1 MAVANGPSYGGG
13 MRVAPAA
20 SLADGLLDVVVIG
33 AGQAGLSVAY
43 YLQRLGV
50 RSGVDQ
56 IVLDRGPGAGGAW
69 QHRWPA
75 LRLGSA
81 HRVHDLP
88 GMRRA
93 GISFETA
100 DRSRPARD
108 VVAEYYSH
116 YERFFGLDVRRPV
129 TVAAVFDR
137 SADLVV
143 RTTAGDVTT
152 RIVVNATGTWGA
164 PFVPYY
170 PGLREFGGRQVHT
183 STYRDAADFAGLR
196 VLVVGGGTSAIGFLL
211 ELEGVAAKTVWATRR
226 PVDYLEQG
234 TLDLEAAVNAVDQQD
249 EAARTGRAL
258 PSIVSGTGVPR
269 TRRIA
274 AAIERGVLD
283 PRPMFDHLEPDAVVW
298 PDGSRERIDAIIWAT
313 GFRPDIRHLSPLRLH
328 EKAGG
333 VQVTSGAAE
342 RDPRIFF
349 AGYGPTASTIGANR
363 AGRTLARQVFAALG
377 DTTMPVDAAPEPT
390 VLQMQQTTDQQDTVA
405 QLMARFFTDA

>member
-1 MAVANGPSYGGG
+1 VVAVPA
-13 MRVAPAA
+13 RV
-20 SLADGLLDVVVIG
+20 DVVVIG

-56 IVLDRGPGAGGAW
+56 VVLDRGPGPGGAW

-93 GISFETA
+93 GITFETA

-108 VVAEYYSH
+108 VVSEYYGH
-116 YERFFGLDVRRPV
+116 YERFYGLDVRRPV

-137 SADLVV
+137 GADLVV
-143 RTTAGDVTT
+143 RTTVGEITART
-152 RIVVNATGTWGA
+152 VVNATGTWGA

-170 PGLREFGGRQVHT
+170 PGLRDFTGRQVHT
-183 STYRDAADFAGLR
+183 ATYRDAADFAGMR

-211 ELEGVAAKTVWATRR
+211 ELEGVAARTFWATRR

-234 TLDLEAAVNAVDQQD
+234 TLDLEAAVNAVSQQD
-249 EAARTGRAL
+249 DAAKEGRAL

-274 AAIERGVLD
+274 AAIERGVLS
-283 PRPMFDHLEPDAVVW
+283 PRPMFDHLEREAVVW
-298 PDGSRERIDAIIWAT
+298 PDGSRERIDAIVWAT

-377 DTTMPVDAAPEPT
+377 ETTAPADAVPSPTTQVLELPQEEP
-390 VLQMQQTTDQQDTVA
+390 QDPVA

>member
-1 MAVANGPSYGGG
+1 VVAV
-13 MRVAPAA
+13 PARA
-20 SLADGLLDVVVIG
+20 DVVVIG

-56 IVLDRGPGAGGAW
+56 IVLDRGPGPGGAW
-69 QHRWPA
+69 QHRWEA

-93 GISFETA
+93 GITFETA
-100 DRSRPARD
+100 DRGRPARE
-108 VVAEYYSH
+108 VVAEYYGH

-129 TVAAVFDR
+129 SVAAVYDR
-137 SADLVV
+137 GADLVV
-143 RTTAGDVTT
+143 RTTAGEITSRV
-152 RIVVNATGTWGA
+152 VVNATGTWGA

-170 PGLREFGGRQVHT
+170 RGIRDFVGRQVHT
-183 STYRDAADFAGLR
+183 AGYRDAIDFAGLR

-211 ELEGVAAKTVWATRR
+211 ELEGVAAKTYWSTRR
-226 PVDYLEQG
+226 PVEYLDQG
-234 TLDLEAAVNAVDQQD
+234 SLDLEAAVGAVDQQD
-249 EAARTGRAL
+249 LAARSGRPL

-274 AAIERGVLD
+274 SAIERGVLA
-283 PRPMFDHLEPDAVVW
+283 PRPMFDHLERDAVVW
-298 PDGSRERIDAIIWAT
+298 PDGSRERIDAIVWAT

-333 VQVTSGAAE
+333 VQVTSGSAD

-377 DTTMPVDAAPEPT
+377 ETSMPVGATPETAPT
-390 VLQMQQTTDQQDTVA
+390 VLRVPSPDDPQDHVA
-405 QLMARFFTDA
+405 QLMARFFSDA

>member
-1 MAVANGPSYGGG
+1 MLA
-13 MRVAPAA
+13 APARV
-20 SLADGLLDVVVIG
+20 DVVVVG

-43 YLQRLGV
+43 YLQRLGL

-56 IVLDRGPGAGGAW
+56 IVLDRGPEAGGAW
-69 QHRWPA
+69 QHRWAA

-108 VVAEYYSH
+108 VVTEYYAH

-137 SADLVV
+137 GADLVV
-143 RTTAGDVTT
+143 RTTLGETVARV
-152 RIVVNATGTWGA
+152 VVNATGTWGS

-170 PGLREFGGRQVHT
+170 PGVREFAGRQVHT
-183 STYRDAADFAGLR
+183 AGYRDAADFAGLR

-211 ELEGVAAKTVWATRR
+211 ELENVAAKTFWSTRR
-226 PVDYLEQG
+226 PVDYLDQG
-234 TLDLEAAVNAVDQQD
+234 SLDLEAAVAAVDQQD

-258 PSIVSGTGVPR
+258 PSIVSGTGVPK

-274 AAIERGVLD
+274 AAIERGVLA
-283 PRPMFDHLEPDAVVW
+283 PRPMFDHLERSAVVW
-298 PDGSRERIDAIIWAT
+298 PDGSRERIDAIVWAT

-349 AGYGPTASTIGANR
+349 AGYGPTASTVGANR

-377 DTTMPVDAAPEPT
+377 ETTMPVDASPPT
-390 VLQMQQTTDQQDTVA
+390 VLALPRDEPEDQVA
-405 QLMARFFTDA
+405 RLMARFFTDA

>member
-1 MAVANGPSYGGG
+1 VVAVPA
-13 MRVAPAA
+13 RV
-20 SLADGLLDVVVIG
+20 DVVVIG

-69 QHRWPA
+69 QHRWSA

-93 GISFETA
+93 GVSFETA

-108 VVAEYYSH
+108 VVAEYYAH

-137 SADLVV
+137 GADLVV
-143 RTTAGDVTT
+143 RTTTGDVTT

-170 PGLREFGGRQVHT
+170 PGLREFRGRQVHT

-211 ELEGVAAKTVWATRR
+211 ELEGVAARTVWATRR

-249 EAARTGRAL
+249 QAARTGRAL

-274 AAIERGVLD
+274 AAIERGVLA
-283 PRPMFDHLEPDAVVW
+283 PRPMFDHLEPEAVVW

>member
-1 MAVANGPSYGGG
+1 MVTVPS
-13 MRVAPAA
+13 RA
-20 SLADGLLDVVVIG
+20 DVVVIG

-50 RSGVDQ
+50 RPGVDQ

-93 GISFETA
+93 GLSFETA
-100 DRSRPARD
+100 DRGRPARE
-108 VVAEYYSH
+108 VVGEYYAQ

-129 TVAAVFDR
+129 PVAAVYDR
-137 SADLVV
+137 GADLVV
-143 RTTAGDVTT
+143 RTGVGEIAA

-170 PGLREFGGRQVHT
+170 PGLREFAGRQVHT
-183 STYRDAADFAGLR
+183 ASWADAADFAGQR
-196 VLVVGGGTSAIGFLL
+196 VLVVGGGTSAIGFLM
-211 ELEGVAAKTVWATRR
+211 ELEGVAAKTFWATRR
-226 PVDYLEQG
+226 PVDYLDHG
-234 TLDLEAAVNAVDQQD
+234 TIDLEAAVLSAAQQD
-249 EAARTGRAL
+249 EAAREGRAL
-258 PSIVSGTGVPR
+258 PSVVSGTGVPK

-274 AAIERGVLD
+274 AALERGVLEN
-283 PRPMFDHLEPDAVVW
+283 RPMFDHLERSDVVW
-298 PDGSRERIDAIIWAT
+298 PDGSRERIDAIVWAT

-333 VQVTSGAAE
+333 VRVTTGAAE

-349 AGYGPTASTIGANR
+349 AGYGPTASTVGANR
-363 AGRTLARQVFAALG
+363 AGRTVARQVFAALG
-377 DTTMPVDAAPEPT
+377 QVTEPVDRTATSPNADPSPRT
-390 VLQMQQTTDQQDTVA
+390 GPIDHVA
-405 QLMARFFTDA
+405 ELMARFFTDA

>member
-1 MAVANGPSYGGG
+1 VVAV
-13 MRVAPAA
+13 PARA
-20 SLADGLLDVVVIG
+20 DVVVIG
-33 AGQAGLSVAY
+33 AGQAGLSVSY

-56 IVLDRGPGAGGAW
+56 VVLDRGPGPGGAW

-88 GMRRA
+88 GMRRT
-93 GISFETA
+93 GITFETA
-100 DRSRPARD
+100 DRTRPARD
-108 VVAEYYSH
+108 VVSEYYGH

-137 SADLVV
+137 GADLVV
-143 RTTAGDVTT
+143 RTTVGEITARV
-152 RIVVNATGTWGA
+152 VVNATGTWGS

-170 PGLREFGGRQVHT
+170 PGVRDFAGLQVHT
-183 STYRDAADFAGLR
+183 ASYRDAADFAGQR

-211 ELEGVAAKTVWATRR
+211 ELEGVAAKTWWATRR
-226 PVDYLEQG
+226 PVDYLDQG

-249 EAARTGRAL
+249 EAARAGRAL
-258 PSIVSGTGVPR
+258 PSIVSGTGVPK

-274 AAIERGVLD
+274 SAIQRGVLA
-283 PRPMFDHLEPDAVVW
+283 PRPMFDHLEPHAVVW
-298 PDGSRERIDAIIWAT
+298 ADGTREPIDAIVWAT

-328 EKAGG
+328 EKVGG

-349 AGYGPTASTIGANR
+349 AGYGPTASTVGANR

-377 DTTMPVDAAPEPT
+377 DTTTPVDIDPQPE
-390 VLQMQQTTDQQDTVA
+390 VLEVPRDEQQDHVA

>member
-1 MAVANGPSYGGG
+1 MAVVAVPE
-13 MRVAPAA
+13 RV
-20 SLADGLLDVVVIG
+20 DVVVIG
-33 AGQAGLSVAY
+33 AGQAGLSVSY

-56 IVLDRGPGAGGAW
+56 VVVDRGPGPGGAW
-69 QHRWPA
+69 QHRWEA

-88 GMRRA
+88 GMRRS
-93 GISFETA
+93 GITFETA

-108 VVAEYYSH
+108 VVSEYYGH

-137 SADLVV
+137 GADLVV
-143 RTTAGDVTT
+143 RTTVGEITSRV
-152 RIVVNATGTWGA
+152 VVNATGTWGA

-170 PGLREFGGRQVHT
+170 PGVRQFAGRQVHT
-183 STYRDAADFAGLR
+183 ATYRDAADFAGLR

-211 ELEGVAAKTVWATRR
+211 ELEGVAAKTWWSTRR
-226 PVDYLEQG
+226 PVDYQDQG
-234 TLDLEAAVNAVDQQD
+234 TVDLEAAVNAVSQQD
-249 EAARTGRAL
+249 EAARIGRAL
-258 PSIVSGTGVPR
+258 PSIVSGTGVPK

-274 AAIERGVLD
+274 SAIQRGVLA
-283 PRPMFDHLEPDAVVW
+283 PRPMFDHLERDAVVW
-298 PDGSRERIDAIIWAT
+298 PDGSRERIDAIVWAT
-313 GFRPDIRHLSPLRLH
+313 GFRPDIRHLSPLHLH

-342 RDPRIFF
+342 RDPRVFF

-377 DTTMPVDAAPEPT
+377 DTTRPVDAIPDTEQTALEAPPDEP
-390 VLQMQQTTDQQDTVA
+390 QDHVA
-405 QLMARFFTDA
+405 ALMARFFTDA

>member
-1 MAVANGPSYGGG
+1 MVAV
-13 MRVAPAA
+13 PART
-20 SLADGLLDVVVIG
+20 DVVVIG

-56 IVLDRGPGAGGAW
+56 VVVDRGPGPGGAW
-69 QHRWPA
+69 QHRWAA

-93 GISFETA
+93 GITFETA

-108 VVAEYYSH
+108 VVGEYYGH
-116 YERFFGLDVRRPV
+116 YERFYGLDVRRPV

-137 SADLVV
+137 GAELVV
-143 RTTAGDVTT
+143 RTTVGEIVTRT
-152 RIVVNATGTWGA
+152 VVNATGTWGA

-170 PGLREFGGRQVHT
+170 PGVREFSGRQVHT
-183 STYRDAADFAGLR
+183 ATYRDAADFAGLR

-211 ELEGVAAKTVWATRR
+211 ELEGVAAKTFWATRR
-226 PVDYLEQG
+226 PVDYLDQG
-234 TLDLEAAVNAVDQQD
+234 TLDLEAAVNAVNQQD
-249 EAARTGRAL
+249 DAAKQGRAL
-258 PSIVSGTGVPR
+258 PSIVSGTGVPK

-274 AAIERGVLD
+274 AAIERGVLS
-283 PRPMFDHLEPDAVVW
+283 PRPMFDHLEREAVVW
-298 PDGSRERIDAIIWAT
+298 PDGSRERIDAIVWAT

-377 DTTMPVDAAPEPT
+377 DTTTAPIDAVPGPTTQVLEVPPPEPE
-390 VLQMQQTTDQQDTVA
+390 DHVA

>member
-1 MAVANGPSYGGG
+1 MVAAPG
-13 MRVAPAA
+13 RV
-20 SLADGLLDVVVIG
+20 DVAVIG

-43 YLQRLGV
+43 YLQRLGL

-56 IVLDRGPGAGGAW
+56 VVLDRGPEAGGAW
-69 QHRWPA
+69 QHRWA
-75 LRLGSA
+75 SLRLGSA

-100 DRSRPARD
+100 DRTRPARD
-108 VVAEYYSH
+108 VVTEYYAH

-137 SADLVV
+137 GADLVV
-143 RTTAGDVTT
+143 RTTVGETVARV
-152 RIVVNATGTWGA
+152 VVNATGTWGS

-170 PGLREFGGRQVHT
+170 PGVREFAGRQVHT
-183 STYRDAADFAGLR
+183 ASYHDAADFAGLR

-211 ELEGVAAKTVWATRR
+211 ELEGVAAKTFWATRR
-226 PVDYLEQG
+226 PVDYLDQG
-234 TLDLEAAVNAVDQQD
+234 ALDLESAVGAVGQQD
-249 EAARTGRAL
+249 DAARSGRAL
-258 PSIVSGTGVPR
+258 PSIVSGTGVPK

-274 AAIERGVLD
+274 AAIERGVLA
-283 PRPMFDHLEPDAVVW
+283 PRPMFDHLERSAVVW
-298 PDGSRERIDAIIWAT
+298 PDGSRERIDAIVWAT

-349 AGYGPTASTIGANR
+349 AGYGPTASTVGANR

-377 DTTMPVDAAPEPT
+377 ETTMPVDASPEAPT
-390 VLQMQQTTDQQDTVA
+390 VLEPPADEPEDHVA
-405 QLMARFFTDA
+405 RLMARFFTDA

>member
-1 MAVANGPSYGGG
+1 MVFPE
-13 MRVAPAA
+13 RV
-20 SLADGLLDVVVIG
+20 DVVVIG

-50 RSGVDQ
+50 RPGVDQ
-56 IVLDRGPGAGGAW
+56 LVLDRGPAAGGAW
-69 QHRWPA
+69 QHRWLA

-100 DRSRPARD
+100 DRTRPARD
-108 VVAEYYSH
+108 VVTEYYAY
-116 YERFFGLDVRRPV
+116 YERFYGLDVRRP
-129 TVAAVFDR
+129 AVVSAVYDR
-137 SADLVV
+137 GADLVV
-143 RTTAGDVTT
+143 RTDSGEIGA

-170 PGLREFGGRQVHT
+170 PGMRDFRGRQVHT
-183 STYRDAADFAGLR
+183 STYRSADEFAGQR

-211 ELEGVAAKTVWATRR
+211 ELEGVAAKTFWATRR

-234 TLDLEAAVNAVDQQD
+234 SLDLEAAVNAVSEQD
-249 EAARTGRAL
+249 DAARSGRAL

-274 AAIERGVLD
+274 AAIERGLLEE
-283 PRPMFDHLEPDAVVW
+283 RPMFERLEPFAVVW
-298 PDGSRERIDAIIWAT
+298 PDGTRERIDAIVWAT

-333 VQVTSGAAE
+333 VTVSTGAAE

-377 DTTMPVDAAPEPT
+377 NTTSPVAAPRIEPAPPAETAPAPVDHVSE
-390 VLQMQQTTDQQDTVA
+390 
-405 QLMARFFTDA
+405 LMARFFTDA

>member
-1 MAVANGPSYGGG
+1 MVAV
-13 MRVAPAA
+13 PARA
-20 SLADGLLDVVVIG
+20 DVVVIG
-33 AGQAGLSVAY
+33 AGQAGLSVSY

-56 IVLDRGPGAGGAW
+56 VVLDRGPGPGGAW

-88 GMRRA
+88 GMRRT
-93 GISFETA
+93 GITFETA
-100 DRSRPARD
+100 DRTRPARD
-108 VVAEYYSH
+108 VVSEYYGH

-137 SADLVV
+137 GADLVV
-143 RTTAGDVTT
+143 RTTVGEITARV
-152 RIVVNATGTWGA
+152 VVNATGTWGS

-170 PGLREFGGRQVHT
+170 PGVRDFAGLQVHT
-183 STYRDAADFAGLR
+183 ASYRDAADFAGQR

-211 ELEGVAAKTVWATRR
+211 ELEGVAAKTWWATRR
-226 PVDYLEQG
+226 PVDYLDQG

-249 EAARTGRAL
+249 EAARAGRAL
-258 PSIVSGTGVPR
+258 PSIVSGTGVPK

-274 AAIERGVLD
+274 SAIQRGVLA
-283 PRPMFDHLEPDAVVW
+283 PRPMFDHLEPHAVVW
-298 PDGSRERIDAIIWAT
+298 ADGTREPIDAIVWAT

-328 EKAGG
+328 EKVGG

-349 AGYGPTASTIGANR
+349 AGYGPTASTVGANR

-377 DTTMPVDAAPEPT
+377 DTTMPVDTDPQSA
-390 VLQMQQTTDQQDTVA
+390 VLEVPRDEQQDHVA

>member
-1 MAVANGPSYGGG
+1 MAVVAVPA
-13 MRVAPAA
+13 RV
-20 SLADGLLDVVVIG
+20 DVVVIG
-33 AGQAGLSVAY
+33 AGQAGLSVSY
-43 YLQRLGV
+43 YLQRLGL

-56 IVLDRGPGAGGAW
+56 VVVDRGPGPGGAW
-69 QHRWPA
+69 QHRWGA

-93 GISFETA
+93 GITFETA

-108 VVAEYYSH
+108 VVSEYYGH
-116 YERFFGLDVRRPV
+116 YERFFGLDVRRPA

-137 SADLVV
+137 GADLVV
-143 RTTAGDVTT
+143 RTTVGEITSRV
-152 RIVVNATGTWGA
+152 VVNATGTWGA

-170 PGLREFGGRQVHT
+170 PGVREFAGRQVHT
-183 STYRDAADFAGLR
+183 ATYRDAAEFAGLR

-211 ELEGVAAKTVWATRR
+211 ELEGVAAATSWATRR
-226 PVDYLEQG
+226 PVDYLDQG
-234 TLDLEAAVNAVDQQD
+234 SLDLEAAVTAVSQQD
-249 EAARTGRAL
+249 EAARTGQAL

-274 AAIERGVLD
+274 SAIERGVLA
-283 PRPMFDHLEPDAVVW
+283 PRPMFGHLERDAVVW
-298 PDGSRERIDAIIWAT
+298 PDGSRERVDAIVWAT

-333 VQVTSGAAE
+333 VQVQSGAAD

-377 DTTMPVDAAPEPT
+377 DRTMPVDAAPDPAVLEVPRDEP
-390 VLQMQQTTDQQDTVA
+390 QDHVA

>member
-1 MAVANGPSYGGG
+1 
-13 MRVAPAA
+13 
-20 SLADGLLDVVVIG
+20 
-33 AGQAGLSVAY
+33 
-43 YLQRLGV
+43 
-50 RSGVDQ
+50 
-56 IVLDRGPGAGGAW
+56 
-69 QHRWPA
+69 
-75 LRLGSA
+75 
-81 HRVHDLP
+81 VHDLP

-108 VVAEYYSH
+108 VVAEYYAH

-137 SADLVV
+137 GADLVV
-143 RTTAGDVTT
+143 RTTSGDVTT

-170 PGLREFGGRQVHT
+170 PGLREFRGRQVHT
-183 STYRDAADFAGLR
+183 ATYRDAADFAGLR

-234 TLDLEAAVNAVDQQD
+234 TLDLEAAVNAVEQQD

-274 AAIERGVLD
+274 AAIERGVLE
-283 PRPMFDHLEPDAVVW
+283 PRPMFDHLEPEAVVW

-377 DTTMPVDAAPEPT
+377 DTTMPVDAAPEST
-390 VLQMQQTTDQQDTVA
+390 VLAMQQTTDQQDVVA

>member
-1 MAVANGPSYGGG
+1 MAMVAVPE
-13 MRVAPAA
+13 RV
-20 SLADGLLDVVVIG
+20 DVVVIG
-33 AGQAGLSVAY
+33 AGQAGLSVSY

-56 IVLDRGPGAGGAW
+56 VVVDRGPGPGGAW
-69 QHRWPA
+69 QHRWEA

-88 GMRRA
+88 GMRRS
-93 GISFETA
+93 GVTFETA

-108 VVAEYYSH
+108 VVSEYYGH
-116 YERFFGLDVRRPV
+116 YERFFGLDVRRPA

-137 SADLVV
+137 GADLVT
-143 RTTAGDVTT
+143 RTTVGEITS
-152 RIVVNATGTWGA
+152 RVVINATGTWGA

-170 PGLREFGGRQVHT
+170 PGVRDFAGRQVHT
-183 STYRDAADFAGLR
+183 ASYRDASDFAGLR

-211 ELEGVAAKTVWATRR
+211 ELEGVAAKTFWSTRR
-226 PVDYLEQG
+226 PIDYLDQG
-234 TLDLEAAVNAVDQQD
+234 TLDLEAAVTAVSQQD
-249 EAARTGRAL
+249 DAARTGRAL
-258 PSIVSGTGVPR
+258 PSIVSGTGVPK

-274 AAIERGVLD
+274 SAIERGVLS
-283 PRPMFDHLEPDAVVW
+283 PRPMFDHLEQRAVVW
-298 PDGSRERIDAIIWAT
+298 PDGSRERIDAIVWAT

-377 DTTMPVDAAPEPT
+377 ETTAPVDATPEPAT
-390 VLQMQQTTDQQDTVA
+390 AVLEVPPPEPEDHVA
-405 QLMARFFTDA
+405 RLMARFFTDA

>member
-1 MAVANGPSYGGG
+1 VVAV
-13 MRVAPAA
+13 PART
-20 SLADGLLDVVVIG
+20 DVVVIG

-56 IVLDRGPGAGGAW
+56 VVVDRGPGPGGAW
-69 QHRWPA
+69 QHRWAA

-93 GISFETA
+93 GITFETA

-108 VVAEYYSH
+108 VVGEYYGH
-116 YERFFGLDVRRPV
+116 YERFYGLDVRRPV

-137 SADLVV
+137 GAELVV
-143 RTTAGDVTT
+143 RTTVGEIVTRT
-152 RIVVNATGTWGA
+152 VVNATGTWGA

-170 PGLREFGGRQVHT
+170 PGVREFSGRQVHT
-183 STYRDAADFAGLR
+183 ATYRDAADFAGLR

-211 ELEGVAAKTVWATRR
+211 ELEGVAAKTFWATRR
-226 PVDYLEQG
+226 PVDYLDQG
-234 TLDLEAAVNAVDQQD
+234 TLDLEAAVNAVNQQD
-249 EAARTGRAL
+249 DAAKQGRAL
-258 PSIVSGTGVPR
+258 PSIVSGTGVPK

-274 AAIERGVLD
+274 AAIERGVLS
-283 PRPMFDHLEPDAVVW
+283 PRPMFDHLEREAVVW
-298 PDGSRERIDAIIWAT
+298 PDGSRERIDAIVWAT

-377 DTTMPVDAAPEPT
+377 DTTTAPIDAVPGPTTQVLEVPPPEPE
-390 VLQMQQTTDQQDTVA
+390 DHVA

>member
-1 MAVANGPSYGGG
+1 MRRGKGDAVTA
-13 MRVAPAA
+13 VPAQV
-20 SLADGLLDVVVIG
+20 DVVVIG
-33 AGQAGLSVAY
+33 GGQAGLSVAY

-56 IVLDRGPGAGGAW
+56 VVLDSGPQSGGAW

-75 LRLGSA
+75 LKLGSA

-88 GMRRA
+88 GMHRS
-93 GISFETA
+93 GITFETA

-108 VVAEYYSH
+108 VVGEYYGH
-116 YERFFGLDVRRPV
+116 YEKFFGLDVRRPV

-137 SADLVV
+137 GAELIV
-143 RTTAGDVTT
+143 RTTAGEIST
-152 RIVVNATGTWGA
+152 RVVVNATGTWGA

-170 PGLREFGGRQVHT
+170 PGLRDFVGRQVHT
-183 STYRDAADFAGLR
+183 ATYRDAAEFAGMR

-211 ELEGVAAKTVWATRR
+211 ELEGVAAKTYWSTRR

-234 TLDLEAAVNAVDQQD
+234 TLDLEAAVNAVAAQD
-249 EAARTGRAL
+249 EAARSGRAL
-258 PSIVSGTGVPR
+258 PSIVSGTGVPK

-274 AAIERGVLD
+274 AAIQRGILA
-283 PRPMFDHLEPDAVVW
+283 PRGMFDHLERHAVVW
-298 PDGSRERIDAIIWAT
+298 PDGSREHIDAIVWAT
-313 GFRPDIRHLSPLRLH
+313 GFRPDIRHLSPLKLH
-328 EKAGG
+328 EKVGG

-349 AGYGPTASTIGANR
+349 AGYGPTASTVGANR

-377 DTTMPVDAAPEPT
+377 DSAAPAAPSESTVLPMPRADAPEP
-390 VLQMQQTTDQQDTVA
+390 VDHVA

>member
-1 MAVANGPSYGGG
+1 MAFPE
-13 MRVAPAA
+13 RV
-20 SLADGLLDVVVIG
+20 DVVVIG

-56 IVLDRGPGAGGAW
+56 LILDRGPGAGGAW

-81 HRVHDLP
+81 HKVHDLP

-100 DRSRPARD
+100 DRTRPARD
-108 VVAEYYSH
+108 VVTEYYAY
-116 YERFFGLDVRRPV
+116 YERFYGLDVRRPV
-129 TVAAVFDR
+129 VVSAVYDR
-137 SADLVV
+137 GADLVV
-143 RTTAGDVTT
+143 RTNAGELGA
-152 RIVVNATGTWGA
+152 RIVVNASGTWGA

-170 PGLREFGGRQVHT
+170 PGMREFRGRQVHT
-183 STYRDAADFAGLR
+183 ATYRSADEFAGQR

-211 ELEGVAAKTVWATRR
+211 ELEGVAAKTYWATRR
-226 PVDYLEQG
+226 PVDYLDHG
-234 TLDLEAAVNAVDQQD
+234 TLDLEVAVNAVAAQD
-249 EAARTGRAL
+249 AAARTGQAL
-258 PSIVSGTGVPR
+258 PSIVSGTGVPK

-274 AAIERGVLD
+274 AAIERGLLEE
-283 PRPMFDHLEPDAVVW
+283 RPMFDHLEPFGVVW
-298 PDGSRERIDAIIWAT
+298 PDGSRERIDAIVWAT
-313 GFRPDIRHLSPLRLH
+313 GFRPDIRHLAPLRLH

-333 VQVTSGAAE
+333 VTVTTGAAE

-377 DTTMPVDAAPEPT
+377 QSTSPVALEPRETATREDPAPKTAPVDHVSE
-390 VLQMQQTTDQQDTVA
+390 
-405 QLMARFFTDA
+405 LMARFFTDA

>member
-1 MAVANGPSYGGG
+1 MVSVPD
-13 MRVAPAA
+13 RV
-20 SLADGLLDVVVIG
+20 DVTIIG

-56 IVLDRGPGAGGAW
+56 IVLDRGPGTGGAW
-69 QHRWPA
+69 QHRWA
-75 LRLGSA
+75 SLRLGSA

-100 DRSRPARD
+100 DRNRPASD
-108 VVAEYYSH
+108 VVAEYYAH

-129 TVAAVFDR
+129 QVAAVYDR
-137 SADLVV
+137 GADLVV
-143 RTTAGDVTT
+143 RSTAGETT
-152 RIVVNATGTWGA
+152 SRIVVNATGTWGA

-170 PGLREFGGRQVHT
+170 PGSRGFRGRQVHT
-183 STYRDAADFAGLR
+183 ATWQDAAEFAGQR

-211 ELEGVAAKTVWATRR
+211 ELEGVAAKTFWATRR
-226 PVDYLEQG
+226 PVDYRDQG
-234 TLDLEAAVNAVDQQD
+234 SLDLESAVNAVAQQD
-249 EAARTGRAL
+249 EAARGGRAL
-258 PSIVSGTGVPR
+258 PSIVAGTGVPK

-274 AAIERGVLD
+274 AAIERGLLEE
-283 PRPMFDHLEPDAVVW
+283 RPMFERLEPSAAVW
-298 PDGSRERIDAIIWAT
+298 PDGSRERIDAVVWAT

-333 VQVTSGAAE
+333 VRVTTGAAE

-363 AGRTLARQVFAALG
+363 AGRTLARQVYAALG
-377 DTTMPVDAAPEPT
+377 DRTAPVETTAEAPPERTRERVDH
-390 VLQMQQTTDQQDTVA
+390 VA
-405 QLMARFFTDA
+405 ELMARFFTDA